1 MKSRNIIIHYHIF
14 KNAGTSLD
22 LTLKNNFGDS
32 FVEKES
38 AHADSPWLPA
48 EIEKFLSDNSTI
60 SVLSS
65 HTAQLPIPNLS
76 NSAFYPIIFI
86 RHPIDRVISIFHFEK
101 NQLIDTEGSVM
112 ARRMNIGEFIEWR
125 LSRPEDRAI
134 RNFQALRLASAVQ
147 DETLDEANRAMGAFK
162 SLPFIGLVDQYN
174 QSLTKLENWLRPA
187 FPSIKL
193 EPYRENAT
201 ENGINSIDER
211 LKALKHQIG
220 LDLFSKLLN
229 ENESDLE
236 IYGLT
241 QKLYLKSN

>member
-1 MKSRNIIIHYHIF
+1 MKSRNIIIHYHLF
-14 KNAGTSLD
+14 KNAGSSLD

-32 FVEKES
+32 WVEKES

-48 EIEKFLSDNSTI
+48 EIEKFLSDNRSI

-65 HTAQLPIPNLS
+65 HTAQLPLPNLS
-76 NSAFYPIIFI
+76 NSVFYPIIFI
-86 RHPIDRVISIFHFEK
+86 RHPIDRVISIFNFEK

-112 ARRMNIGEFIEWR
+112 ARRMSIGEFIEWR
-125 LSRPEDRAI
+125 LSKPEDRAI

-147 DETLDEANRAMGAFK
+147 DETLDEANRAIEAIK
-162 SLPFIGLVDQYN
+162 SLPFIGLVDQYD

-201 ENGINSIDER
+201 GNSINSIDER
-211 LKALKHQIG
+211 LQALKHEIG
-220 LDLFSKLLN
+220 IDLFSRLVK
-229 ENESDLE
+229 ENEIDLE
-236 IYGLT
+236 IYKLT
-241 QKLYLKSN
+241 QDYYLKPK